1 VLATFDIFKKEMK
14 GTLVWCG
21 TSETLEEAKRKA
33 QALADPQSEIF
44 IFNQE
49 TQERTTVKFKPA
61 A

>member
-1 VLATFDIFKKEMK
+1 VVATFDIFKKETK

-33 QALADPQSEIF
+33 QALADSRCEII

-49 TQERTTVKFKPA
+49 TQERTTVKVKPA